1 MTLGL
6 EQGQRCIDKEPAKIT
21 APSSTMLELMLTI
34 LFCYKKKN
42 QLIDM
47 LSFLEVMK
55 IYLQLYENSD
65 P

>member
-34 LFCYKKKN
+34 LLQEEESVN
-42 QLIDM
+42 RHAL
-47 LSFLEVMK
+47 FLRSD
-55 IYLQLYENSD
+55 ENLFAAV
-65 P
+65 